1 MTKTPEGKSRR
12 EFLKGCGL
20 VAVGCFVFSLDSC
33 ISRSSPQPSTS
44 AQMPPSASA
53 TLTISQPSNITPTT
67 SFQSSPPPIPTLYQ
81 SLYAQLQQYLE
92 ADNQLI
98 NTQWDGS
105 EYAVN
110 YAAEL
115 LKADANAGP
124 GILQSSTQQV
134 MNEELD
140 SEKSL
145 GLKAITVQIGFPIF
159 EPGFYIASGQS
170 TVEAQ
175 NSVQNWLNYY
185 QSIAQAI
192 HSRGLKMIVESNP
205 LLSSFISSQS
215 SFNPGSYFQS
225 IDFNTYKAKRSQH
238 NIIVAQQ
245 IKPDYLLLQTE
256 PDTDATNDFRSEL
269 NDPSQDVPM
278 ISQFVL
284 DLENAGIPSLH
295 SSIQLGAGAGAWQP
309 EWQQYISG
317 FAAIAGLDKL
327 DTHIYN
333 LPPNINQIGEVQVA
347 MKVADMA
354 HAVGKGAS
362 ISEFWA
368 HKSTTVNPY
377 TGTGD
382 PIIDVRARDLFSF
395 WAPLDN
401 QFLTVMAKLANF
413 KRFDYVSAFG
423 WYTWFNLIDYNS
435 LTTPPVYPA
444 TSTSQNSTVD
454 AGIMTMQDQMA
465 SQALA
470 EHQVSLTGKAYQSA
484 ISATPALLL
493 API

>member
-1 MTKTPEGKSRR
+1 
-12 EFLKGCGL
+12 
-20 VAVGCFVFSLDSC
+20 
-33 ISRSSPQPSTS
+33 
-44 AQMPPSASA
+44 MP
-53 TLTISQPSNITPTT
+53 TQ
-67 SFQSSPPPIPTLYQ
+67 YQ
-81 SLYAQLQQYLE
+81 SLYSQLQGYISSDDE
-92 ADNQLI
+92 LI
-98 NTQWDGS
+98 SALWDGS
-105 EYAVN
+105 SYPVR

-115 LKADANAGP
+115 LTADANAGP
-124 GILQSSTQQV
+124 GILQSNTQQV
-134 MNEELD
+134 MNEEL
-140 SEKSL
+140 SGEKSL
-145 GLKAITVQIGFPIF
+145 GLQAITVQIGFPIF
-159 EPGFYIASGQS
+159 EPAFYMASGQS
-170 TVEAQ
+170 AVEAQ
-175 NSVQNWLNYY
+175 SSVQTWLGYY
-185 QSIAQAI
+185 QTLVQAI
-192 HSRGLKMIVESNP
+192 HSQGLKIIVESNP
-205 LLSSFISSQS
+205 LLSSFIYSQS
-215 SFNPGSYFQS
+215 SFNPGAYFQS
-225 IDFNTYKAKRSQH
+225 IGFPTYKAKRSQH

-256 PDTDATNDFRSEL
+256 PDTDAINDYRSEL

-382 PIIDVRARDLFSF
+382 PITDVRARDLFSF
-395 WAPLDN
+395 WAPMDN
-401 QFLTVMAKLANF
+401 QFLAIMAKLANF
-413 KRFDYVSAFG
+413 KRFDYISAFG

-444 TSTSQNSTVD
+444 TSASQNSTVD
-454 AGIMTMQDQMA
+454 AGIMTTQDQMA

-470 EHQVSLTGKAYQSA
+470 KHQISLTGQAYQSA
-484 ISATPALLL
+484 ISTTPALLL
-493 API
+493 ARV